1 MIEKIEIKIN
11 KIKRKIDPRIVKVVI
26 FMLFGALI
34 IFSLEMTNNFKRE
47 KNSVQDEYN
56 RAMYLAVSY
65 VNNVQVDLEKVMV
78 TSTPSMNAITF
89 ADIWKQS
96 NLAKES
102 LEQIPASQNS
112 LSNASKF
119 LTQVSDFS
127 YSLMNKNINDNK
139 ITDEEYEKIKQVHEN
154 SIALSSKMQ
163 DIYDDLNDGKV
174 KWDEL
179 EKYANKELPNI
190 ELGES
195 LGGFAEVSKSF
206 QRYEGLIYDGAFS
219 DHILNVEPKNI
230 GEKEYSQ
237 EDAKKYINK
246 IFEKENIKEVKEKG
260 ESKGRIDLYN
270 FEVSFSDKK
279 EILSLSITKKGCK
292 LYLMVGDKNVK
303 EEKLSIDDAKK
314 RGIEF
319 LEKLGITNMKDTY
332 YQKSEKIAV
341 INYAAVQDGVVLYP
355 DLIKIKVALDDGMIL
370 GVESQGYIFNHIKRD
385 NLKPIQTEEK
395 AKSVINQNVEIL
407 SSDIALIPTEY
418 NTEILTYEFKGRID
432 NRDFLI
438 YINANTLKEEKVLLV
453 IDSKN
458 GILTM

>member
-1 MIEKIEIKIN
+1 MIEKLEVKIN
-11 KIKRKIDPRIVKVVI
+11 KIKRKIDPRIAKVGI

-56 RAMYLAVSY
+56 KAMYLAVSY
-65 VNNVQVDLEKVMV
+65 INNVQVDLEKIMV
-78 TSTPSMNAITF
+78 TSTPRMNAITF

-127 YSLMNKNINDNK
+127 YSLMNKNINENK

-154 SIALSSKMQ
+154 LVTLSSKMQ

-195 LGGFAEVSKSF
+195 LDSFAEVSKAF
-206 QRYEGLIYDGAFS
+206 QKYEGLIYDGAFS
-219 DHILNVEPKNI
+219 DHNLNIDPKNI

-237 EDAKKYINK
+237 EDAKEFVNK

-279 EILSLSITKKGCK
+279 EVFSLSITKKGCK

-370 GVESQGYIFNHIKRD
+370 GVEAQGYIFNHIKRD

-395 AKSVINQNVEIL
+395 ARSVINKSVEIL

>member
-190 ELGES
+190 ELGKS

-230 GEKEYSQ
+230 NEKEYSQ

-260 ESKGRIDLYN
+260 ESKGRLDLYS

-279 EILSLSITKKGCK
+279 EVLSLSITKKGCK

-385 NLKPIQTEEK
+385 NLKPIQTQEK

>member
-190 ELGES
+190 ELGKS

>member
-1 MIEKIEIKIN
+1 M
-11 KIKRKIDPRIVKVVI
+11 
-26 FMLFGALI
+26 
-34 IFSLEMTNNFKRE
+34 
-47 KNSVQDEYN
+47 
-56 RAMYLAVSY
+56 
-65 VNNVQVDLEKVMV
+65 
-78 TSTPSMNAITF
+78 
-89 ADIWKQS
+89 
-96 NLAKES
+96 
-102 LEQIPASQNS
+102 
-112 LSNASKF
+112 
-119 LTQVSDFS
+119 
-127 YSLMNKNINDNK
+127 
-139 ITDEEYEKIKQVHEN
+139 
-154 SIALSSKMQ
+154 
-163 DIYDDLNDGKV
+163 
-174 KWDEL
+174 
-179 EKYANKELPNI
+179 
-190 ELGES
+190 
-195 LGGFAEVSKSF
+195 
-206 QRYEGLIYDGAFS
+206 
-219 DHILNVEPKNI
+219 
-230 GEKEYSQ
+230 
-237 EDAKKYINK
+237 
-246 IFEKENIKEVKEKG
+246 
-260 ESKGRIDLYN
+260 YN

-279 EILSLSITKKGCK
+279 EVFSLSITKKGCK

-332 YQKSEKIAV
+332 YQKSEKIAI

-395 AKSVINQNVEIL
+395 ARSVINKNVEIL

>member
-190 ELGES
+190 ELGKS

-260 ESKGRIDLYN
+260 ESKGRLDLYS

-279 EILSLSITKKGCK
+279 EVLSLSITKKGCK

-385 NLKPIQTEEK
+385 NLKPIQTQEK

>member
-1 MIEKIEIKIN
+1 MIEKLEVKIN
-11 KIKRKIDPRIVKVVI
+11 KIKRKIDPRIAKVGI

-56 RAMYLAVSY
+56 KAMYLAVSY
-65 VNNVQVDLEKVMV
+65 INNVQVDLEKIMV
-78 TSTPSMNAITF
+78 TSTPRMNAITF

-96 NLAKES
+96 NLAK
-102 LEQIPASQNS
+102 
-112 LSNASKF
+112 
-119 LTQVSDFS
+119 DFS
-127 YSLMNKNINDNK
+127 YSLINKNINENK

-154 SIALSSKMQ
+154 LVTLSSKMQ

-230 GEKEYSQ
+230 DEKEYSQ

-332 YQKSEKIAV
+332 YQKSEKIAI

-355 DLIKIKVALDDGMIL
+355 DLIKVKVALDDGMIL

-395 AKSVINQNVEIL
+395 ARSVINKSVEIL

-438 YINANTLKEEKVLLV
+438 YINVNTLKEEKVLLV

>member
-139 ITDEEYEKIKQVHEN
+139 ITDEEYKKIKQVHEN
-154 SIALSSKMQ
+154 LVTLSSKMQ

-230 GEKEYSQ
+230 DEKEYSQ

-260 ESKGRIDLYN
+260 ESKGRLDLYS
-270 FEVSFSDKK
+270 FEVSFSDKN
-279 EILSLSITKKGCK
+279 EVLSLSITKKGCK

-319 LEKLGITNMKDTY
+319 LEKLGITNIKDTY

-355 DLIKIKVALDDGMIL
+355 DLIKVKVALDDGMIL
-370 GVESQGYIFNHIKRD
+370 GVEAQGYIFNHIKRD
-385 NLKPIQTEEK
+385 NLKPIQIQEK
-395 AKSVINQNVEIL
+395 ARSVINKSVEIL

-438 YINANTLKEEKVLLV
+438 YINANTLKEEKVLLI

>member
-1 MIEKIEIKIN
+1 MIEKLEVKIN
-11 KIKRKIDPRIVKVVI
+11 KIKRKIDPRIAKVGI

-56 RAMYLAVSY
+56 KAMYLAVSY
-65 VNNVQVDLEKVMV
+65 INNVQVDLEKIMV
-78 TSTPSMNAITF
+78 TSTPRMNAITF

-127 YSLMNKNINDNK
+127 YSLMNKNINENK

-154 SIALSSKMQ
+154 LVTLSSKMQ

-179 EKYANKELPNI
+179 KKYANKELPNI

-195 LGGFAEVSKSF
+195 LDSFAEVSKAF
-206 QRYEGLIYDGAFS
+206 QKYEGLIYDGAFS
-219 DHILNVEPKNI
+219 DHNLNIDPKNI
-230 GEKEYSQ
+230 EEKEYSQ
-237 EDAKKYINK
+237 EEAKEFVNK

-332 YQKSEKIAV
+332 YQKSEKIAI

-370 GVESQGYIFNHIKRD
+370 GVEAQGYIFNHIKRD

-395 AKSVINQNVEIL
+395 ARSVINKNVEIL

>member
-1 MIEKIEIKIN
+1 MIEKLEVKIN
-11 KIKRKIDPRIVKVVI
+11 KIKRKIDPRIAKVGI

-56 RAMYLAVSY
+56 KAMYLAVSY
-65 VNNVQVDLEKVMV
+65 INNVQVDLEKIMV
-78 TSTPSMNAITF
+78 TSTPRMNAITF

-127 YSLMNKNINDNK
+127 YSLMIG
-139 ITDEEYEKIKQVHEN
+139 
-154 SIALSSKMQ
+154 SKMQ

-195 LGGFAEVSKSF
+195 LDSFAEVSKAF
-206 QRYEGLIYDGAFS
+206 QKYEGLIYDGAFS
-219 DHILNVEPKNI
+219 DHNLNIDPKNI
-230 GEKEYSQ
+230 EEKEYSQ
-237 EDAKKYINK
+237 EEAKEFINK

-279 EILSLSITKKGCK
+279 EVFSLSITKKGCK

-332 YQKSEKIAV
+332 YQKSEKIAI

-370 GVESQGYIFNHIKRD
+370 GVEAQGYIFNHIKRD

-395 AKSVINQNVEIL
+395 ARSVINKNVEIL

>member
-1 MIEKIEIKIN
+1 M
-11 KIKRKIDPRIVKVVI
+11 
-26 FMLFGALI
+26 
-34 IFSLEMTNNFKRE
+34 
-47 KNSVQDEYN
+47 
-56 RAMYLAVSY
+56 
-65 VNNVQVDLEKVMV
+65 
-78 TSTPSMNAITF
+78 
-89 ADIWKQS
+89 
-96 NLAKES
+96 
-102 LEQIPASQNS
+102 
-112 LSNASKF
+112 
-119 LTQVSDFS
+119 
-127 YSLMNKNINDNK
+127 
-139 ITDEEYEKIKQVHEN
+139 
-154 SIALSSKMQ
+154 
-163 DIYDDLNDGKV
+163 
-174 KWDEL
+174 
-179 EKYANKELPNI
+179 
-190 ELGES
+190 
-195 LGGFAEVSKSF
+195 
-206 QRYEGLIYDGAFS
+206 
-219 DHILNVEPKNI
+219 
-230 GEKEYSQ
+230 
-237 EDAKKYINK
+237 
-246 IFEKENIKEVKEKG
+246 
-260 ESKGRIDLYN
+260 YN

-279 EILSLSITKKGCK
+279 EVFSLSITKKGCK

-332 YQKSEKIAV
+332 YQKSEKIAI

-355 DLIKIKVALDDGMIL
+355 DLIKVKVALDDGMIL
-370 GVESQGYIFNHIKRD
+370 GVEAQGYIFNHIKRE